1 MSMLFSVSA
10 SPRFACAVEAVA
22 DTAPYAIAGGAVPW
36 RGRREAKLRPG
47 LDPRRLAA
55 LIPVAVERCRLD
67 LTGKVVLTE
76 AACGAYVVTPIL
88 AACAGAKR
96 VYATTKSTRTA
107 PSTTSSRRRSP
118 WPSWPACATGIEI
131 VTGRSSGIVA
141 QADIITNSG
150 HVRPIDRR
158 MIGWMKPS
166 AVVSLMYEAWEFRKG
181 DVDLDA
187 CRERRIRVGA
197 TDERHPDVD
206 VFSFLGPMAVKLLL
220 DAHVAVYRSSVLL
233 LCDNPFAGFLTRGLK
248 RAGATV
254 DVAESVATAP
264 RQKRYDAIVVA
275 LHPREVPVVSA
286 ADAHLISSNWPGAV
300 VGQFWGDIDRAAL
313 DDLNVPL
320 WPEKGPG
327 AGHMGIL
334 PSAIGPEPVIRLQTG
349 GLKVGEL
356 LGSGMPRDGAQR
368 LPAADG
374 RRRGRACVM
383 FSWSASGRRRQARS
397 SRWRSTVM
405 WSASCA
411 GSTQTLAVRTR

>member
-1 MSMLFSVSA
+1 MPFSASA
-10 SPRFACAVEAVA
+10 SPRFACAVEAVEE
-22 DTAPYAIAGGAVPW
+22 TAPYAIAGGVVPW

-55 LIPVAVERCRLD
+55 LIQVAVERCQLD

-96 VYATTKSTRTA
+96 VYATTKSTAHGTIDEVVAQTLAVAQLAGVRD
-107 PSTTSSRRRSP
+107 R
-118 WPSWPACATGIEI
+118 IEI
-131 VTGRSSGIVA
+131 VTGRSPGIVA

-150 HVRPIDRR
+150 HVRPIDRE

-300 VGQFWGDIDRAAL
+300 VGQFWGDIDRVAL
-313 DDLNVPL
+313 DGLNVPL

-334 PSAIGPEPVIRLQTG
+334 PSAIGPEPVIRLQAG

-356 LGSGMPRDGAQR
+356 LGSDMPRDVAHDCLQ
-368 LPAADG
+368 LMDG
-374 RRRGRACVM
+374 VEGVHA
-383 FSWSASGRRRQARS
+383 
-397 SRWRSTVM
+397 
-405 WSASCA
+405 
-411 GSTQTLAVRTR
+411 